1 MNMTEQEF
9 NYQKEH
15 LTAQMIQI
23 LAEERGLSLEDAI
36 DKVYSSE
43 IYKKLSDQRTGFFS
57 SRPVMCCHIL
67 KWVLLIRHVSMAC
80 NMELDENLS

>member
-43 IYKKLSDQRTGFFS
+43 IYKKLSDQRTGLFFQS
-57 SRPVMCCHIL
+57 ARY
-67 KWVLLIRHVSMAC
+67 VLSYIKVGSANSTC
-80 NMELDENLS
+80 